1 MRPTDTN
8 KGQWQNN
15 RDTTKSAQRRTSM
28 DTGLAITL
36 AGELAPN
43 RAKSRRLTPHPDLRR
58 LFQQPN
64 HENFAVTH
72 LHLGL
77 LAAEK
82 ALQTSDAET
91 ALGGHVDLLFEAQ

>member
-36 AGELAPN
+36 A
-43 RAKSRRLTPHPDLRR
+43 R
-58 LFQQPN
+58 
-64 HENFAVTH
+64 
-72 LHLGL
+72 
-77 LAAEK
+77 
-82 ALQTSDAET
+82 
-91 ALGGHVDLLFEAQ
+91 